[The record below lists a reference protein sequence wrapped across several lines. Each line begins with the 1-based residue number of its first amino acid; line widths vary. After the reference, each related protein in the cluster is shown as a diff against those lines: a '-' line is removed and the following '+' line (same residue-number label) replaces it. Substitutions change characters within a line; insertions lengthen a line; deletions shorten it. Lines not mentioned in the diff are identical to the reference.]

1 MQHARR
7 RIVGLVCA
15 ISGALLLPIRLFAAQ
30 WNAEAFDQTRFPD
43 SLRSVG
49 AVDLVESDLIDL
61 KTPEIAENGAIV
73 PIQVTSQIPNTEKVF
88 VFAEKNPQ
96 PLVASFTFVK
106 NVEPFFATRIKMGE
120 SAKVHVVVLAGGKHY
135 TMSRE
140 VKVTIGGC
148 GE

>member
-1 MQHARR
+1 MALAP
-7 RIVGLVCA
+7 INLLV
-15 ISGALLLPIRLFAAQ
+15 AQ
-30 WNAEAFDQTRFPD
+30 WNAKAFDETRFAD
-43 SLRSVG
+43 SLKSVG
-49 AVDLVESDLIDL
+49 ALDLIESGQIQL

-73 PIQVTSQIPNTEKVF
+73 PIQVISEIPNTEKVF

-96 PLVASFTFVK
+96 PLVAIFTFVK

-120 SAKVHVVVLAGGKHY
+120 SAKVHVVVRADGRHY
-135 TMSRE
+135 TTSRD

>member
-1 MQHARR
+1 MQATRR
-7 RIVGLVCA
+7 KI
-15 ISGALLLPIRLFAAQ
+15 ITFIGAVAGMALAPLELLAAQ
-30 WNAEAFDQTRFPD
+30 WNAKAFDETRFAD
-43 SLRSVG
+43 SLKSVG
-49 AVDLVESDLIDL
+49 ALDLIESGQIQL

-73 PIQVTSQIPNTEKVF
+73 PIQVISEIPNTEKVF

-96 PLVASFTFVK
+96 PLVAIFTFVK

-120 SAKVHVVVLAGGKHY
+120 SAKVHVVVRADGRHY
-135 TMSRE
+135 TTSRD

>member
-1 MQHARR
+1 MQHNTIQKVVIA
-7 RIVGLVCA
+7 GGGTA
-15 ISGALLLPIRLFAAQ
+15 GWMAA
-30 WNAEAFDQTRFPD
+30 A
-43 SLRSVG
+43 SLSKLIGRNL
-49 AVDLVESDLIDL
+49 DITLIESDQIQL

-73 PIQVTSQIPNTEKVF
+73 PIQVISEIPNTETVF

-96 PLVASFTFVK
+96 PLVASFTFVR

-120 SAKVHVVVLAGGKHY
+120 SAKVHVVVRADGQHY
-135 TMSRE
+135 TTSRD